1 LNQKRLIPSQKAF
14 LKRAAQIVDAR
25 ITDPGF
31 TVEEF
36 SILMG
41 LSRSQL
47 FRRIK
52 SATGASVCV
61 FIRGRRLNYAVSLLE
76 EGELPIVKVAI
87 KAGFSGE
94 TYFRKCF
101 KEAYS
106 MTPTEY
112 INQILK
118 L

>member
-1 LNQKRLIPSQKAF
+1 LNQKHLTPSQKAF
-14 LKRAAQIVDAR
+14 LKRAAQIVDVR
-25 ITDPGF
+25 ITDQDF

-52 SATGASVCV
+52 STTGASVSV
-61 FIRGRRLNYAVSLLE
+61 FIRGRRLMYAKSLLE
-76 EGELPIVKVAI
+76 EGELPIARVAS
-87 KAGFSGE
+87 KSGFSSE
-94 TYFRKCF
+94 NYFRKCF

-112 INQILK
+112 TNQI
-118 L
+118 

>member
-61 FIRGRRLNYAVSLLE
+61 FIRGRRLNYAVRLLE
-76 EGELPIVKVAI
+76 EGELPIARVAN
-87 KAGFSGE
+87 KAGFSSE

-101 KEAYS
+101 KEKFGK
-106 MTPTEY
+106 TPSEY
-112 INQILK
+112 VNEI
-118 L
+118 